1 MFLSVGVLRVLI
13 SKIKF
18 CFFVGDKLYT
28 KSFVGMYLQTFLSG
42 DVGLVIGDL
51 RGLVFFIK
59 TIDAGKT
66 IHKIQKGKSTD
77 F

>member
-1 MFLSVGVLRVLI
+1 
-13 SKIKF
+13 
-18 CFFVGDKLYT
+18 
-28 KSFVGMYLQTFLSG
+28 MYLQTFLSG

-59 TIDAGKT
+59 TMDAGKT

-77 F
+77 FLSCFSYVCVEAGENFLLTGF

>member
-1 MFLSVGVLRVLI
+1 
-13 SKIKF
+13 
-18 CFFVGDKLYT
+18 
-28 KSFVGMYLQTFLSG
+28 MYLQTFLSG

-59 TIDAGKT
+59 TMGAGKT
-66 IHKIQKGKSTD
+66 IHKIQKGKNTVFLSCFPYVCEEVGKNFLLTG